1 MFLHNGVFQTIDRQ
15 FTALFILRKRTAERK
30 AKLLSN
36 LYTNDGRMRQQV
48 VNVNMRFFCPQS
60 AMRRM
65 FGNMCVKEK
74 EKKCNN
80 SKRQ

>member
-1 MFLHNGVFQTIDRQ
+1 MFLHNGVFQTIDRHVYIEE
-15 FTALFILRKRTAERK
+15 TYRAERK

-36 LYTNDGRMRQQV
+36 LHTNDGRMRQQV